1 MKKIILSIIFT
12 VLLVFPVVV
21 NADICSNCP
30 IGLENVEPWLDSK
43 SYLKEKNGDKYIEI
57 PAAGLPTDTQAFD
70 PNSVEPNH
78 VELNF
83 IRYLLNDD
91 DSIWFKSI
99 DLQNKT
105 ITVNIGYKVQTE
117 HICPDENNSLL
128 GSKQSGMLGD
138 SGPVEPCDP
147 SEPWY
152 IGESIERTYPY
163 EFKPGYNQ
171 EDLTK
176 ANSIISGIDDS
187 YTISDL
193 ETINMSYNYG
203 RVNYFMAIR
212 DGLYSD
218 PNMKKSSEDI
228 LNCFQPIKNIM
239 NNNQEFDYHLSL
251 VNYQSRVDNI
261 SETAELQLIVMKNN
275 IALATK
281 SIKLINNY
289 YFFVDKDATGTVKDK
304 TEQRLENYFGNKKF
318 YIKQFDTTEKYDDNG
333 TELPLTGF
341 YLYFEKDSDMIHDNY
356 NWCDKNEPYC
366 IESPFIK
373 TQQTNH
379 LLGDISK
386 PFYFT
391 LFVAEVNGDKVKEL
405 NISAMDNK
413 TGILV
418 NTGSYDVP
426 LDVQVNAN
434 SKSNDNSII
443 ELLKQYDYKMID
455 AYNIEIYGGSEG
467 NKITSIE
474 NGIEVYIPIEGYKE
488 GDTITIKHIK
498 DDGTLGET
506 LEGTVVK
513 KDGKLYAKFL
523 TTHFSTFALVSSSV
537 TNPPTG
543 DNLITNIILF
553 IISISGI
560 IMICFY
566 NRKEKRL

>member
-1 MKKIILSIIFT
+1 MKKIILSIIFA
-12 VLLVFPVVV
+12 VLLVFPVAVK
-21 NADICSNCP
+21 ADICSNCP

-43 SYLKEKNGDKYIEI
+43 SYLKEKNGDIYVEI
-57 PAAGLPTDTQAFD
+57 PAVGLPTGTQAF
-70 PNSVEPNH
+70 NSSSLEPNH
-78 VELNF
+78 TELNY
-83 IRYLLNDD
+83 IRYLLEDD

-99 DLQNKT
+99 DLENKT
-105 ITVNIGYKVQTE
+105 ITVSIAYKIQIE
-117 HICPDENNSLL
+117 HICPDENNSQL

-147 SEPWY
+147 NEPWY
-152 IGESIERTYPY
+152 TSQYIERTYPY
-163 EFKPGYNQ
+163 EFVTNYNQ
-171 EDLTK
+171 ENLIK
-176 ANSIISGIDDS
+176 ANNIINSIEDS

-203 RVNYFMAIR
+203 RVNYFIGIR
-212 DGLYSD
+212 DGLLSD

-228 LNCFQPIKNIM
+228 LKCFQPIKSIM
-239 NNNQEFDYHLSL
+239 NNNKDFDYHLSL
-251 VNYQSRVDNI
+251 ANYLNRAEVN
-261 SETAELQLIVMKNN
+261 SETAELVLIVMKDN
-275 IALATK
+275 IAYATK
-281 SIKLINNY
+281 PIKLINNY
-289 YFFVDKDATGTVKDK
+289 YFFVDKDVEGTVKDK
-304 TEQRLENYFGNKKF
+304 TEQRLENYFGDKKF
-318 YIKQFDTTEKYDDNG
+318 YIKQFDTSEKYDDNG
-333 TELPLTGF
+333 TEIPLTGF
-341 YLYFEKDSDMIHDNY
+341 YLYFEKDSDLIHDVY
-356 NWCDKNEPYC
+356 SWCDKTAPYC

-373 TQQTNH
+373 VQQTNH
-379 LLGDISK
+379 LLGDMMQ
-386 PFYFT
+386 PYYFT
-391 LFVAEVNGDKVKEL
+391 LFVAEVNGEKVKEL

-455 AYNIEIYGGSEG
+455 AYNIEIYGGSDG

-513 KDGKLYAKFL
+513 KDNKLYAKFL

-543 DNLITNIILF
+543 DNIITNIILF

-560 IMICFY
+560 IMLCFY